1 MKRARHI
8 AIILSIFII
17 SLVDTGI
24 SFAQSDSII
33 FGPKQYDKP
42 KGSPVT
48 YTDTF
53 QAYTGSNYTL
63 WVQSGQDGLNEVKN
77 VSVSI
82 NGTEVLDSSDL
93 RKSNPSTKAISLQS
107 NNTLKVVL
115 KGKGG
120 NFITV
125 KVLAQPPSIAIT
137 YPQDGAILNSS
148 PITVTGN
155 VTNNAEVKVNGIQ
168 ASISSNTFSTSVSL
182 SEGQNTITA
191 TAVDQ
196 YNQTASTSINVT
208 LIAKGTI
215 TGTVTDSTGLPLSS
229 ATVALTD
236 SSNIT
241 QTALTA
247 SNGTYTIAGISSGT
261 FSLSVTKNGYTTYS
275 FTDTI
280 TQGQTIIINATL
292 SPIPP
297 VISNISISNITTDSA
312 TITWTTDQPSSTF
325 IEYGTTTSY
334 GSSMID
340 STLTTSHGITLPNLT
355 SATTYHFKVTL
366 TNSYGFSS
374 SSGDNTFTTASLPSS
389 ITLTITSPS
398 NGETINKPNVM
409 VKGTITNTTGNETG
423 VTVNGIIASVSGSA
437 FIANNVPLQEGSNTI
452 TVTAKDTANNS
463 TTASVTV
470 NAVTTG
476 SYVKL
481 SSNIES
487 GIAPLTAN
495 FSASASNFTPASYQ
509 MDYEGDGVVDY
520 TGTTFENISH
530 TYTTEGIFYPTLTI
544 TDNQGNT
551 YSDTIAITV
560 MNKTE
565 IDTLLKGKWEGM
577 KGKLKNQDTEGA
589 LGYFVERSKERY
601 RQVFEALKYQMP
613 VIIETF
619 IEFNITDVYEN
630 AAEYEIVANENG
642 VLYSYPGMLIKD
654 ENGIWKFKDF

>member
-24 SFAQSDSII
+24 SFAQSEYVV

-53 QAYTGSNYTL
+53 QAYMGINYTL

-77 VSVSI
+77 VSVSL

-107 NNTLKVVL
+107 NNNIKVVL
-115 KGKGG
+115 KGQGG
-120 NFITV
+120 NFITL
-125 KVLAQPPSIAIT
+125 KVLAPS
-137 YPQDGAILNSS
+137 LN
-148 PITVTGN
+148 I
-155 VTNNAEVKVNGIQ
+155 
-168 ASISSNTFSTSVSL
+168 
-182 SEGQNTITA
+182 
-191 TAVDQ
+191 
-196 YNQTASTSINVT
+196 
-208 LIAKGTI
+208 
-215 TGTVTDSTGLPLSS
+215 
-229 ATVALTD
+229 
-236 SSNIT
+236 
-241 QTALTA
+241 
-247 SNGTYTIAGISSGT
+247 
-261 FSLSVTKNGYTTYS
+261 
-275 FTDTI
+275 
-280 TQGQTIIINATL
+280 
-292 SPIPP
+292 
-297 VISNISISNITTDSA
+297 
-312 TITWTTDQPSSTF
+312 
-325 IEYGTTTSY
+325 
-334 GSSMID
+334 
-340 STLTTSHGITLPNLT
+340 
-355 SATTYHFKVTL
+355 
-366 TNSYGFSS
+366 
-374 SSGDNTFTTASLPSS
+374 
-389 ITLTITSPS
+389 TITSPS
-398 NGETINKPNVM
+398 AGEIISKPEIM
-409 VKGTITNTTGNETG
+409 VKGNIINFTGNETG
-423 VTVNGIIASVSGSA
+423 VTVNGKVANVYGNQ
-437 FIANNVPLQEGSNTI
+437 FVANNVSLVEGVNTI
-452 TVTAKDTANNS
+452 TVAAKDTANN
-463 TTASVTV
+463 TATASVTV

-495 FSASASNFTPASYQ
+495 FSASASNFTPVSYQ

-530 TYTTEGIFYPTLTI
+530 TYTTEGIFYPTITV
-544 TDNQGNT
+544 TDNQGNS

-560 MNKTE
+560 LNKTA
-565 IDTLLKGKWEGM
+565 IDALLKGKWEGM

-589 LGYFVERSKERY
+589 LGYFVERSKEKY
-601 RQVFEALKYQMP
+601 RQVFEALKNQMP

-619 IEFNITDVYEN
+619 IEFNIIDVYGN